1 MCYQIK
7 EKDLET
13 SITDFQKKNE
23 NMGKD
28 SKNALAR
35 WKKKLYNFFIKAYE
49 CGCNN
54 AYMIFIK
61 MLTEPSKSWEWKVY
75 EKRNE
80 KAGMH
85 GEGKMKVMLMVSTK
99 KCNLT
104 Y

>member
-35 WKKKLYNFFIKAYE
+35 
-49 CGCNN
+49 
-54 AYMIFIK
+54 
-61 MLTEPSKSWEWKVY
+61 
-75 EKRNE
+75 
-80 KAGMH
+80 
-85 GEGKMKVMLMVSTK
+85 
-99 KCNLT
+99 
-104 Y
+104 